1 MIPDKVKEIL
11 KHEGVVA
18 IATQGTD
25 GPHLV
30 NTWHSYIQIT
40 GTGNF
45 LSPVGGMK
53 ITEEN
58 LQKDNRILATLGS
71 REVSGLRGPG
81 AGFLITG
88 TAKVSASGA
97 QYELIKKK
105 FPWARA
111 VLELNIQSAQETI

>member
-40 GTGNF
+40 VAGNM
-45 LSPVGGMK
+45 LIPVGGMK

-58 LQKDNRILATLGS
+58 LQKDNRILAILGS
-71 REVSGLRGPG
+71 REVLGLRGPG